1 MICKF
6 DRVRISHSKRQKSYM
21 SIEKL
26 KSTHALNY
34 IVLRVNNGLTSCKD
48 LATALGRSEANMPAY
63 FGNNK
68 MLE

>member
-6 DRVRISHSKRQKSYM
+6 DRVRILSHSKRQKSHM

-26 KSTHALNY
+26 KSAHAFNY

-48 LATALGRSEANMPAY
+48 VATALQVH
-63 FGNNK
+63 
-68 MLE
+68 